1 MYRLLIAD
9 DEALEREGL
18 EWIIR
23 RAMPDTFQMIFA
35 ENGRRALELAEEHRP
50 HIIFMDIHMP
60 GIQGLDALRQIRD
73 RMPDTKLVLVTAY
86 DYFAYAQ
93 EAVAIGV
100 KEYIVKPASREQ
112 ITSLLQRLVLEL
124 DNEKQSRNERLQLMD
139 RLSELEPIME
149 NELALMFMVDQI
161 IGAEAEQLA
170 EWIHFPLDGGFAVVA
185 AWSEL
190 PPEQKDRRALFEEVR
205 AFAKSLGNCLVSS
218 IIDRHMAL
226 FFPTPR
232 QGAASTVN
240 ASTVGERL
248 AAWTADRLGQPAS
261 VGVGLQ
267 HLGVEGLRR
276 SYVEA
281 VFASSCCSI
290 GGGLCLFAEL
300 QRSGLGRPEGSAA
313 ALAAT
318 SGSMSGA
325 ADSTGAL
332 ADDATNAYVLSALR
346 RSREMREHQ
355 TISALDRARRY
366 IESRFTEELSLEE
379 VADHVH
385 LNSFYLSKVFKQ
397 YVGETFI
404 DYLTSL
410 RIRRAKQ
417 LIEEDALSLKE
428 ICFEVGYKDPNY
440 FSRVFK
446 KVTGVTPSDYRTSGS
461 NGSDC

>member
-18 EWIIR
+18 EWIVR

-35 ENGRRALELAEEHRP
+35 ENGRRALELADEHRP

-60 GIQGLDALRQIRD
+60 GIQGLEALRRIRD
-73 RMPDTKLVLVTAY
+73 RMPDAKLVLVTAY

-112 ITSLLQRLVLEL
+112 ITSLLQRLVQEL
-124 DNEKQSRNERLQLMD
+124 DREKQTRNERLQLID

-170 EWIHFPLDGGFAVVA
+170 EWIRFPLDGGFAVVA
-185 AWSEL
+185 AWAEL
-190 PPEQKDRRALFEEVR
+190 PSDSKQRRTLFEEVR
-205 AFAKSLGNCLVSS
+205 AFAKSLGGCLVSS

-226 FFPTPR
+226 FFPTPK
-232 QGAASTVN
+232 QGAASPPTAN
-240 ASTVGERL
+240 TIGQRLAQWTAERL
-248 AAWTADRLGQPAS
+248 EQPAS
-261 VGVGLQ
+261 IGVGVQ
-267 HLGVEGLRR
+267 HSGIEGLRR

-281 VFASSCCSI
+281 VFASSCCGS

-300 QRSGLGRPEGSAA
+300 QRSGPSASTTAAAAGSAA
-313 ALAAT
+313 GPADQSAA
-318 SGSMSGA
+318 S
-325 ADSTGAL
+325 ADE
-332 ADDATNAYVLSALR
+332 ATNAYVLSALR

-410 RIRRAKQ
+410 RIKRAKQ
-417 LIEEDALSLKE
+417 LIEEDSLSLKE
-428 ICFEVGYKDPNY
+428 ICYEVGYKDPNY

-446 KVTGVTPSDYRTSGS
+446 KVTGVTPSDYRTSS
-461 NGSDC
+461 LKGSDS

>member
-18 EWIIR
+18 EWIVR
-23 RAMPDTFQMIFA
+23 RAMPDAFQMIFA

-93 EAVAIGV
+93 EAIAIGV

-112 ITSLLQRLVLEL
+112 ITSLLQKLVQEL
-124 DNEKQSRNERLQLMD
+124 DNEKQARSERLQLID
-139 RLSELEPIME
+139 RLFELEPIME
-149 NELALMFMVDQI
+149 NELALMFMVDQV

-170 EWIHFPLDGGFAVVA
+170 EWIRFPLEGGFAVVA
-185 AWSEL
+185 AWPEL
-190 PPEQKDRRALFEEVR
+190 PPESKDRRALFEEVR
-205 AFAKSLGNCLVSS
+205 AFAKSLGQCLVSS

-226 FFPTPR
+226 FFPTPKEST
-232 QGAASTVN
+232 ASAPN
-240 ASTVGERL
+240 AGTIGQRL
-248 AAWTADRLGQPAS
+248 AQWTADRLGQPAS
-261 VGVGLQ
+261 IGVGVQ
-267 HLGVEGLRR
+267 HAGVEGLRR

-281 VFASSCCSI
+281 VFASSCCGS

-300 QRSGLGRPEGSAA
+300 QRSGPGGSAAPAAMNSSGGMNADLAEGSAV
-313 ALAAT
+313 
-318 SGSMSGA
+318 S
-325 ADSTGAL
+325 ADE
-332 ADDATNAYVLSALR
+332 ATNAYVMSALR

-410 RIRRAKQ
+410 RIKRAKQ
-417 LIEEDALSLKE
+417 LIEDDALSLKE

-446 KVTGVTPSDYRTSGS
+446 KVTGVTPSDYRASGS
-461 NGSDC
+461 KGSDS

>member
-18 EWIIR
+18 EWIVR

-35 ENGRRALELAEEHRP
+35 ENGRRALELADEHRP

-60 GIQGLDALRQIRD
+60 GIQGLEALRRIRD
-73 RMPDTKLVLVTAY
+73 RMPDVKLVLVTAY

-93 EAVAIGV
+93 EAIAIGV

-112 ITSLLQRLVLEL
+112 ITALLQRLVQEL
-124 DNEKQSRNERLQLMD
+124 DHEKQSRNERLQLID
-139 RLSELEPIME
+139 RLSELEPLME

-170 EWIHFPLDGGFAVVA
+170 EWIRFPLDDGFAVVA
-185 AWSEL
+185 AWAEL
-190 PPEQKDRRALFEEVR
+190 PAEPKERRTLFEEVR
-205 AFAKSLGNCLVSS
+205 AFAKSLGACLVSS

-226 FFPTPR
+226 FFSMPKE
-232 QGAASTVN
+232 GAASPPSANTIGRRL
-240 ASTVGERL
+240 AQWTAERL
-248 AAWTADRLGQPAS
+248 NQPAS
-261 VGVGLQ
+261 IGVGVQ
-267 HLGVEGLRR
+267 HSGIEGLRR

-281 VFASSCCSI
+281 VFASSCCSS

-300 QRSGLGRPEGSAA
+300 QRSSPGADPVAAAGSVDGSAGQTA
-313 ALAAT
+313 AEADEAT
-318 SGSMSGA
+318 K
-325 ADSTGAL
+325 
-332 ADDATNAYVLSALR
+332 AYVLSALR

-355 TISALDRARRY
+355 TISALDRARAY
-366 IESRFTEELSLEE
+366 IESHFTEDLSLEE

-404 DYLTSL
+404 DFLTSL
-410 RIRRAKQ
+410 RIKRAKQ
-417 LIEEDALSLKE
+417 LIEEDTLSLKE
-428 ICFEVGYKDPNY
+428 ICYEAGYKDPNY

-446 KVTGVTPSDYRTSGS
+446 KVTGVTPSDYRTSS
-461 NGSDC
+461 LKESDS